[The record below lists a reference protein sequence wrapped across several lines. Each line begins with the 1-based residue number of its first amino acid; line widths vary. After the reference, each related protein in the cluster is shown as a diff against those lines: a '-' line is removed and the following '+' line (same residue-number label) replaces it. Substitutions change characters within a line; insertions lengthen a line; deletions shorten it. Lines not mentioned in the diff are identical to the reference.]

1 MATPQLTEH
10 YHLSLSIGKS
20 LWDDL
25 VGAALPLAVAKG
37 EFELLPLVYQQ
48 VKQLGVKER
57 FVALL
62 EDRQA
67 PAVVGRVRS
76 RAGRLW
82 QSRREQV
89 YGIVQEVVAVD
100 GDWKFEID
108 REGTD
113 FHYAPQK
120 IGVDAHVRAT
130 VHGKAHLL
138 RNNIEIPF
146 TIEKRLGAA
155 CHLGDIHYDKSTR
168 AVVGSIEQPAINL
181 GEHIVLRLLN
191 RGVAMALEQQAG
203 RFGRIPILKKDQLE
217 DLVAPAGGPLKLQMG
232 VDDVAIEVS
241 EENLTLKVR
250 FGFKHQQLTA

>member
-1 MATPQLTEH
+1 MARPQLTEH

-25 VGAALPLAVAKG
+25 VGAALPLRVADG

-57 FVALL
+57 VTALL

-67 PAVVGRVRS
+67 PPIVDRARA
-76 RAGRLW
+76 RAGAAW
-82 QSRREQV
+82 TRRRPQV
-89 YGIVQEVVAVD
+89 YRVVKEMVAVD
-100 GDWKFEID
+100 GDWTFEID
-108 REGTD
+108 EDGTE
-113 FHYAPQK
+113 FHYAAQK
-120 IGVDAHVRAT
+120 IGVDAHVKAT

-168 AVVGSIEQPAINL
+168 AVVGAIEQPAIDL

-191 RGVAMALEQQAG
+191 RAVALVLEQQAG
-203 RFGRIPILKKDQLE
+203 RFGRLPILKKDQLE
-217 DLVAPAGGPLKLQMG
+217 ELVAPAGGPLKLQMG
-232 VDDVAIEVS
+232 VEDVAIEVT

-250 FGFKHQQLTA
+250 FGFQHQQLTG